1 MAINILRAFDNE
13 PPPLDFVLPGLLA
26 GTVGA
31 LVSPGGT
38 GKSMLAIE
46 LAILVASGLDI
57 AGIAGEDTTMGNVVY
72 LAAEDPDIAIQH
84 RLYAIGKYIKSKNAN
99 EHIDDI
105 QMDIARSLTI
115 EPLIGHQPDIFRPDW
130 FDFIKSHA
138 VNKRLIFLDT
148 LRRFHT
154 LDENDSGAMAE
165 MLGRLEAITTATG
178 CAIVFLHHASKAAA
192 LNGQGDMQQAS
203 RGSSVLVDN
212 VRWQMYL
219 AGMSKEEAKKNEV
232 DEEMRGYWVKCG
244 ISKQNYGQP
253 TAEKWLRRVE
263 GGVLTPGHLGQ
274 NSNLSK
280 KSIKPTN
287 DKKDW

>member
-1 MAINILRAFDNE
+1 MTINILQAFDNE
-13 PPPLDFVLPGLLA
+13 PPALDFVLPGLLA

-46 LAILVASGLDI
+46 LAIFVASGFDI
-57 AGIAGEDTTMGNVVY
+57 SGFAGDQKYARGDVAY

-84 RLYAIGKYIKSKNAN
+84 RLHAIGKHVK
-99 EHIDDI
+99 DDNVR
-105 QMDIARSLTI
+105 MHLAEGLAI
-115 EPLIGHQPDIFRPDW
+115 EPLIGHQPDVFSDAW
-130 FDFIKSHA
+130 FNFIMQMA
-138 VNKRLIFLDT
+138 TGRRLLILDT

-154 LDENDSGAMAE
+154 LDENDSGAMAS
-165 MLGRLEAITTATG
+165 MLSRLEAISTATG
-178 CAIVFLHHASKAAA
+178 CAIIFLHHASKAAA

-219 AGMSKEEAKKNEV
+219 SGMSKDEANKNGV
-232 DEEMRGYWVKCG
+232 DEEMRGFWVKCG

-253 TAEKWLRRVE
+253 MSEKWMRRMD
-263 GGVLTPGHLGQ
+263 GGVLVPGHLAQ

-280 KSIKPTN
+280 KSIKLTN